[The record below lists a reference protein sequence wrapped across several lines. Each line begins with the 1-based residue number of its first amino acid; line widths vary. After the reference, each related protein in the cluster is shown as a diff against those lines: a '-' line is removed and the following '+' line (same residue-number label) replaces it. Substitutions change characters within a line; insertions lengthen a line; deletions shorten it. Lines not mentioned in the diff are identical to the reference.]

1 MMRCLKRMCVGM
13 KNIKIVTDSTCDLS
27 IAEMEKLQIHMIPLS
42 ISIDGKTYLDR
53 IEIQPDTFIE
63 KMKKASN
70 LPKSSQP
77 SVGTFLELYD
87 ELGKDGS
94 EVLSIHMTEKLS
106 GTYQS
111 AQSAAQM
118 TKTKVTV
125 VDSMFISKA
134 LGFQVRKAAQL
145 VNLRYPLDKIIE
157 KLEQIRANTKL
168 YVAMETLENLAK
180 GGRIGKGTALL
191 GSMLNIKPIIKM
203 ENGEIEPLGRA
214 RGQSAIIKKLL
225 SQFIN
230 DIKGKTVE
238 SIAVC
243 HADSYEL
250 ALKIKTQIEE
260 TLSHIEVEIDDTTP
274 IISTHTGAGAVGLIY
289 YTA

>member
-1 MMRCLKRMCVGM
+1 MCVGM

-106 GTYQS
+106 GTYQ
-111 AQSAAQM
+111 
-118 TKTKVTV
+118 
-125 VDSMFISKA
+125 
-134 LGFQVRKAAQL
+134 
-145 VNLRYPLDKIIE
+145 
-157 KLEQIRANTKL
+157 
-168 YVAMETLENLAK
+168 
-180 GGRIGKGTALL
+180 
-191 GSMLNIKPIIKM
+191 
-203 ENGEIEPLGRA
+203 
-214 RGQSAIIKKLL
+214 
-225 SQFIN
+225 
-230 DIKGKTVE
+230 
-238 SIAVC
+238 
-243 HADSYEL
+243 
-250 ALKIKTQIEE
+250 
-260 TLSHIEVEIDDTTP
+260 
-274 IISTHTGAGAVGLIY
+274 
-289 YTA
+289 